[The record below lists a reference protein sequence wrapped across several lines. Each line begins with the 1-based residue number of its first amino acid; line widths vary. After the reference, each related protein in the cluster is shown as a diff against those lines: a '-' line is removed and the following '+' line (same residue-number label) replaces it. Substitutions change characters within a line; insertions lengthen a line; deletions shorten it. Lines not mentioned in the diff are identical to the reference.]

1 MRYAHGVARELL
13 LARFE
18 KVLAPAIV
26 EVGGNA
32 LAAAQLRDALLTAQ
46 PFEDDPDLSSGANL
60 LRVRRRIS
68 RTADSVDCFFVLV
81 ISRLSP
87 GSRTP

>member
-1 MRYAHGVARELL
+1 MTRQTFFEHAIFERDLGDDFLELPVLGPQLLDFVTGGFAHGVARELF

-32 LAAAQLRDALLTAQ
+32 LAAARRARPPLPPKTRGRQVQSLR
-46 PFEDDPDLSSGANL
+46 
-60 LRVRRRIS
+60 
-68 RTADSVDCFFVLV
+68 
-81 ISRLSP
+81 
-87 GSRTP
+87 